1 MNNPSRL
8 PPGIYFSWKP
18 LEWVCFPL
26 ERDLEMGTNKAG
38 STTGKMQATRF
49 AAELSLLI
57 VISTGTLVWGN
68 RVQTIAA
75 LGIAGAVIIGAT
87 FLFAMKFLEQR
98 GTTDVTRAM
107 GADKEAACEKA
118 FGAIFDSL
126 PEGNFVVHD
135 FHPGKG
141 NIDHILIGPKGIFTL
156 ETKSHAGEVTF
167 DGNKLLRNGK
177 PFEQDFIKQA
187 RANCF
192 LVREILAQWGIT
204 TPLHE
209 PVILF
214 ADAIV
219 KVQGRAKGVEIVSIR
234 YLPNLLERLPN
245 RLSIHEAGRIYNRIG
260 AASIL

>member
-1 MNNPSRL
+1 M
-8 PPGIYFSWKP
+8 GI
-18 LEWVCFPL
+18 
-26 ERDLEMGTNKAG
+26 NKAV
-38 STTGKMQATRF
+38 SSTGKMQATRF
-49 AAELSLLI
+49 AAELSFLI
-57 VISTGTLVWGN
+57 FISTGTLVWGN

-75 LGIAGAVIIGAT
+75 LGVVGAFIMGAT
-87 FLFAMKFLEQR
+87 FLVAMKFLEQR

-156 ETKSHAGEVTF
+156 EKKSHAGEVTL
-167 DGNKLLRNGK
+167 DGKKILRNGK

-204 TPLHE
+204 PPPPEPPAVGHGFIININHPRPPL
-209 PVILF
+209 ISSWTKIIF
-214 ADAIV
+214 GI
-219 KVQGRAKGVEIVSIR
+219 
-234 YLPNLLERLPN
+234 
-245 RLSIHEAGRIYNRIG
+245 
-260 AASIL
+260 